1 MFHGERTKIMKKDV
15 NFIRAIQKENQLKK
29 QVNFIVEQIQK
40 EITKGYTNTAIGFEL
55 DTDKCVPNE
64 IAEGLKS
71 LGFTTYYSYWTNK
84 LYVAW

>member
-1 MFHGERTKIMKKDV
+1 MKKDV

-29 QVNFIVEQIQK
+29 QVNFIVEQIQT
-40 EITKGYTNTAIGFEL
+40 EITKGYSNTAIGFEL
-55 DTDKCVPNE
+55 NTDKCVPNE
-64 IAEGLKS
+64 IVAGLQE